1 MTLRDPIYLKAKTH
15 LSDGLDE
22 GRWRPG
28 DKLPSERDLARQL
41 LLDRNLVRHALMA
54 LEGEGRVMR
63 LDRRGWFATPPRL
76 AFDPVNHVNFARAA
90 RDQGRDPGWQS
101 LQRDMVPAPGPE
113 ARAMRLPPGTPLLR
127 TFAWGALDG
136 VRVYVE
142 ETFYNP
148 RLGPVADTQWRG
160 RSTTEVWEEDFG
172 IRPRQRNLLVRPVR
186 LAGEVLEVLALAP
199 GAPGV
204 YIRRIKVDEV
214 GNVIEI
220 DHEYWRFDAVEFRM

>member
-1 MTLRDPIYLKAKTH
+1 MA
-15 LSDGLDE
+15 DE
-22 GRWRPG
+22 R
-28 DKLPSERDLARQL
+28 L
-41 LLDRNLVRHALMA
+41 A
-54 LEGEGRVMR
+54 LERQIGGGEPPHGGRRALHEQPHVTASV
-63 LDRRGWFATPPRL
+63 GEPR
-76 AFDPVNHVNFARAA
+76 D
-90 RDQGRDPGWQS
+90 
-101 LQRDMVPAPGPE
+101 
-113 ARAMRLPPGTPLLR
+113 
-127 TFAWGALDG
+127 
-136 VRVYVE
+136 
-142 ETFYNP
+142 

-204 YIRRIKVDEV
+204 YIRRIKVDEM